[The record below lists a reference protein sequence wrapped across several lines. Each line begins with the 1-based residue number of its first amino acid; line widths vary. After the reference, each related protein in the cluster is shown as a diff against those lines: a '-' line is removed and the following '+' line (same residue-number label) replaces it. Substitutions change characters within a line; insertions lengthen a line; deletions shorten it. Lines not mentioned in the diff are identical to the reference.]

1 MLMNNNK
8 KVLIIT
14 STIDCT
20 VDYIIKKYC
29 NVVDFYRFDVDRFSE
44 YKINIGKGEQWEII
58 CEQWRLIKKDIY
70 SIYYRKPRIPDLS
83 EFEKEYQYMIAKDMI
98 SVVNGLVDDFE
109 GKVLSK
115 PYLLRKTENK
125 TFQFLYAKANNIAV
139 PESYIG
145 NSNNMAIEFLND
157 KSIIKPL
164 TTGKVVLESRT
175 EIYQTN
181 YIKEISENIALTP
194 VYIQKYVN
202 KKYEVRMT
210 YIDGT
215 FFTIRIDS
223 EDKLDWRK
231 NYAGL
236 KYSIIECPEDIANIC
251 VKMLKDFK
259 LKYGAFDFIVDE
271 NEQWIFLEVN
281 PNGQWQWLE
290 EKIGIPISKKIVDYL
305 IG

>member
-1 MLMNNNK
+1 MKKK

-20 VDYIIKKYC
+20 VDYITQKY
-29 NVVDFYRFDVDRFSE
+29 NGSVDFYRFDVDKFSDYE
-44 YKINIGKGEQWEII
+44 ISIGGENQWKISCIHWSLVKG
-58 CEQWRLIKKDIY
+58 DIY

-98 SVVNGLVDDFE
+98 STVNGLVDDFE

-125 TFQFLYAKANNIAV
+125 VFQLLYAKKNNLVI

-145 NSNNMAIEFLND
+145 NSDKCAREFLND

-164 TTGKVVLESRT
+164 TTGKVVLEDKT

-181 YIKEISENIALTP
+181 YFTELSEDITMMP
-194 VYIQKYVN
+194 VYIQKYQN

-210 YIDGT
+210 YINGS
-215 FFTIRIDS
+215 FFTVRIES

-231 NYAGL
+231 NYGGL
-236 KYSIIECPEDIANIC
+236 KYTVIECPKQIADYC
-251 VKMLKDFK
+251 VKMLEDFK
-259 LKYGAFDFIVDE
+259 LEYGAFDFIVDE
-271 NEQWIFLEVN
+271 DERWIFLEVN

-290 EKIGIPISKKIVDYL
+290 QILEIPISRRIVDYL
-305 IG
+305 ID